1 MFSLLDDACAA
12 HAERP
17 CLDFLGRKSSYREIG
32 QLVDKAA
39 KGFQALGVGP
49 GTRVGL
55 FLPNCP
61 YYVICFFA
69 VLKAGGTVVNYN
81 PLYAD
86 REIARQIAD
95 SRTTIMVTLNIRG
108 LYPKIAPR
116 LGDTCLEKIVVGSMG
131 GLLPWRE
138 RTLFALLRRKEIA
151 DVPYDERHVKF
162 KLLIANDG
170 KPAPVAIDPQ
180 ADVAVLQ
187 YTGGSTGLPKGAM
200 LSHAALYINTRQVSM
215 WATGTR
221 PGQEKVVG
229 ALPLFHVFGMTAVMN
244 VSIAS
249 GFEIILMPRFRLDQL
264 LKLIAQERATVMLGV
279 PTMYSAINGS
289 KLLDHYDLSS
299 LRFCIS
305 GGAPLPLEVQ
315 ETFESLTGC
324 MLVEGY
330 GLTEAGPVCTL
341 NPFGGA
347 RRPGSIGLPLPGTLV
362 EITSLDDPDR
372 RLPQGQR
379 GEICISGPQVMTGYA
394 RRPEET
400 AETLRGG
407 RLHTGD
413 VGFIDQD
420 GYVYL
425 IDRIKDL
432 ILNGGFNVYPRMVE
446 EAILLHPAVAETSV
460 CGVPDRHR
468 GELVKAYVRLRE
480 GASLTVPEL
489 RAFLKDKLAPF
500 EQPKQI
506 ELRDQPAALLAR
518 QAVQARAAR
527 RGAAPPQR
535 RPRQRRLAR
544 TAPPWPSPRRHPD
557 RPTTCRNSR
566 PSMSL
571 DHVTAQIEAQLPQL
585 ATLGYKVKFAIQDEG
600 VILVD
605 ASQTP
610 ATLSHEDGEADCTI
624 RLTEDRLAQLL
635 DGRLSPTLAYT
646 LGQIKV
652 EGSLG
657 VAMKLASLLE
667 G

>member
-1 MFSLLDDACAA
+1 MMATVRTGWSNPLRFLRERFGAAPPLPLPEASDAPPAPVADTPLSRPFPWEAHYPPALEWPLDEAPRPLFSLLDDACAV

-17 CLDFLGRKSSYREIG
+17 CLDFLGRKSTYKEIG

-39 KGFQALGVGP
+39 KGFQELGVGP

-86 REIARQIAD
+86 REIARQIED

-116 LGDTCLEKIVVGSMG
+116 LADTCLMKIVVGSMG

-162 KLLIANDG
+162 KLLVANDG
-170 KPAPVAIDPQ
+170 RPAPVAIDPG
-180 ADVAVLQ
+180 ADTAVLQ
-187 YTGGSTGLPKGAM
+187 YTGGTTGLPKGAM
-200 LSHAALYINTRQVSM
+200 LSHAALYLNTRQVSM

-264 LKLIAQERATVMLGV
+264 MKVIAHQRATVMLGV

-305 GGAPLPLEVQ
+305 GGAPLPLDVQ

-362 EITSLDDPDR
+362 EIVSLDDPDR
-372 RLPQGQR
+372 RLPLGQR
-379 GEICISGPQVMTGYA
+379 GEICVSGPQVMSGYA
-394 RRPEET
+394 LRPEET

-420 GYVYL
+420 GFVYL

-446 EAILLHPAVAETSV
+446 EAILLHPAVAEASV

-468 GELVKAYVRLRE
+468 GEQVKAYVRLHE
-480 GASLTVPEL
+480 GVSLGAPEL

-506 ELRDQPAALLAR
+506 ELREQLPQSWLGKPSKRALLAEEL
-518 QAVQARAAR
+518 R
-527 RGAAPPQR
+527 RVNAAPANGAVDGAP
-535 RPRQRRLAR
+535 LAEP
-544 TAPPWPSPRRHPD
+544 AP
-557 RPTTCRNSR
+557 
-566 PSMSL
+566 
-571 DHVTAQIEAQLPQL
+571 AA
-585 ATLGYKVKFAIQDEG
+585 
-600 VILVD
+600 
-605 ASQTP
+605 
-610 ATLSHEDGEADCTI
+610 
-624 RLTEDRLAQLL
+624 
-635 DGRLSPTLAYT
+635 
-646 LGQIKV
+646 
-652 EGSLG
+652 
-657 VAMKLASLLE
+657 
-667 G
+667 

>member
-1 MFSLLDDACAA
+1 MATVRSPWSSPLRFLREHFAGTPAMPPAEPPPVVDAPFTRPFPWEAHYPEGLQWQLDEAPRPLFSLLEDACELY
-12 HAERP
+12 AERP
-17 CLDFLGRKSSYREIG
+17 CLDFLGRKSSYKEIA

-39 KGFQALGVGP
+39 KGFQALGVGK

-81 PLYAD
+81 PLYAN
-86 REIARQIAD
+86 REIARQIED

-108 LYPKIAPR
+108 LYPKVAPR
-116 LGDTCLEKIVVGSMG
+116 LADTCLQKIVVGSMG
-131 GLLPWRE
+131 GMLPWRE

-162 KLLIANDG
+162 KLLVANDG
-170 KPAPVAIDPQ
+170 KPAPVAIDPY

-187 YTGGSTGLPKGAM
+187 YTGGTTGLPKGAM
-200 LSHAALYINTRQVSM
+200 LTHAALYTNTRQVSM
-215 WATGTR
+215 WSIGTR

-244 VSIAS
+244 VSIAK
-249 GFEIILMPRFRLDQL
+249 GFEIILMPRFRLDQM
-264 LKLIAQERATVMLGV
+264 LKLIAHERATVMLGV

-289 KLLDHYDLSS
+289 KLLEQYDLSS

-305 GGAPLPLEVQ
+305 GGAALPLEVQ
-315 ETFESLTGC
+315 NTFEQLTGC
-324 MLVEGY
+324 TLVEGY

-341 NPFGGA
+341 NPFGGD

-372 RLPQGQR
+372 RLPLGHR
-379 GEICISGPQVMTGYA
+379 GEICVSGPQIMSGYA
-394 RRPEET
+394 EHTDET

-413 VGFIDQD
+413 VGFIDAD

-446 EAILLHPAVAETSV
+446 EAILLHPAVAEASV

-468 GELVKAYVRLRE
+468 GELVKAYVRLCE
-480 GASLTVPEL
+480 GATLTTGEL

-506 ELRDQPAALLAR
+506 EFRDQLPLSWLGKPSKRALVAEEMR
-518 QAVQARAAR
+518 KIN
-527 RGAAPPQR
+527 AAPPDGG
-535 RPRQRRLAR
+535 AE
-544 TAPPWPSPRRHPD
+544 D
-557 RPTTCRNSR
+557 G
-566 PSMSL
+566 
-571 DHVTAQIEAQLPQL
+571 
-585 ATLGYKVKFAIQDEG
+585 ATLAE
-600 VILVD
+600 
-605 ASQTP
+605 P
-610 ATLSHEDGEADCTI
+610 A
-624 RLTEDRLAQLL
+624 
-635 DGRLSPTLAYT
+635 P
-646 LGQIKV
+646 
-652 EGSLG
+652 
-657 VAMKLASLLE
+657 VA
-667 G
+667 